1 MVHAH
6 VCLKLMSRI
15 LLSAEVTYL
24 TFRSF
29 VKFWAIGTG
38 VASAHSCSQAY
49 YIIINN
55 ILRSMAIQ

>member
-1 MVHAH
+1 
-6 VCLKLMSRI
+6 MSRI